1 MWCVAEL
8 SPEYIEKMEDVL
20 AVYEKPYNSAE
31 PVVCIDE
38 KPVTLHAEVRPPIPM
53 APGKIA
59 KRDNEYERCGTA
71 NVFCAVEPKAGRHFT
86 LPTPNRSAPEFA
98 KALGTIVD
106 NYPFARTIHLVM
118 DNLNIHCRK
127 TLTEYFGEQEGGY
140 LWDRL
145 TVHYTPTHGSWL
157 NQAEIE
163 ISLFARQCLGR
174 RRIPSLAV
182 LGRESRAW
190 NRQINRNR
198 VKINW
203 QFTRK
208 NARAKFRYKSN
219 SFRRSET

>member
-8 SPEYIEKMEDVL
+8 SREYIEKMEDVL

-86 LPTPNRSAPEFA
+86 WPTPNRSAPEFA
-98 KALGTIVD
+98 QALGTIVD

>member
-1 MWCVAEL
+1 
-8 SPEYIEKMEDVL
+8 MEDVL
-20 AVYEKPYNSAE
+20 AVYEQPYNSAA
-31 PVVCIDE
+31 PVVCMDE

-59 KRDNEYERCGTA
+59 KRDNEYERRGTV

-98 KALGTIVD
+98 KALGTVVD
-106 NYPFARTIHLVM
+106 NYPFARTMHLVM

-127 TLTEYFGEQEGGY
+127 TLSEYFGEQEGGY
-140 LWDRL
+140 LWNRL
-145 TVHYTPTHGSWL
+145 TVHYTPPHGSWL

-174 RRIPSLAV
+174 RRIPSLAI
-182 LGRESRAW
+182 LERESRAW

-219 SFRRSET
+219 SFRRSKT